1 MKYFGTDGLRGRVGE
16 PPMTV
21 DFALRLSSAAV
32 RVLVPNGGTVVIGKD
47 TRVSG
52 YMFESALE
60 AGFGAAGVDV
70 KLLGPLP
77 TPAIAVLTR
86 KFEADLGVVI
96 SASHNPYFDNGIK
109 FFNGE
114 GQKLSDELEAAIEAE
129 LDKAVT
135 TRESALLGKAE
146 QVVTARLQYQEFCLS
161 TVEPGLDLA
170 GLKIILDSAHGAAY
184 KVAPRVLSQLGAE
197 VVPIGSSPN
206 GRNINDQCGST
217 HPDLLRKVVKAVGA
231 DLGIA
236 LDGDGDRVV
245 MVDHNGVLVDGDQLI
260 FIIARDRK
268 SRGELRGP
276 VVGTVMSNL
285 GLENSLHS
293 QGIEFLRA
301 AVGDRKVLA
310 MLHEHNGML
319 GGETS
324 GHIICLDKVTTG
336 DGLVAALQI
345 LEVIKRSAGNLA
357 ELAAEMPR
365 YPQTMINVR
374 VAGKPNLD
382 DLPAIRKAVAGV
394 EATLGSTG
402 RVVLRPSGTEPVIR
416 VMVEGEDE
424 ALVRH
429 LASELAES
437 VEQACAT

>member
-1 MKYFGTDGLRGRVGE
+1 M
-16 PPMTV
+16 
-21 DFALRLSSAAV
+21 
-32 RVLVPNGGTVVIGKD
+32 VPNGGTVVIGKD

-60 AGFGAAGVDV
+60 AGFVAAGVDV

-77 TPAIAVLTR
+77 TPAIAVLAR

-114 GQKLSDELEAAIEAE
+114 GEKLSDENEVAIEAE
-129 LDKAVT
+129 LDNPVT

-161 TVEPGLDLA
+161 TVEPDLDLS
-170 GLKIILDSAHGAAY
+170 GLKIVLDSAHGAAY
-184 KVAPRVLSQLGAE
+184 KVAPRVLAQLGAE
-197 VVPIGSSPN
+197 IMPIGSSPN
-206 GRNINDQCGST
+206 GRNINDHCGST
-217 HPDLLRKVVKAVGA
+217 HPDLLCKVVKAVGA

-245 MVDHNGVLVDGDQLI
+245 MVDQNGVVADGDQLI

-285 GLENSLHS
+285 GLEQTLKS

-310 MLHEHNGML
+310 MLHEHNGIL

-324 GHIICLDKVTTG
+324 GHIICLDKITTG

-345 LEVIKRSAGNLA
+345 LEVMRRNDSNLA
-357 ELAAEMPR
+357 DLVAEMPK

-374 VAGKPNLD
+374 VASKPDLD
-382 DLPAIRKAVAGV
+382 DLPAIQEAVAGV

-416 VMVEGEDE
+416 VMVEGENE
-424 ALVRH
+424 EQVKN
-429 LASELAES
+429 LASELAAS
-437 VEQACAT
+437 VEQACST

>member
-21 DFALRLSSAAV
+21 DFALRLASAVA

-60 AGFGAAGVDV
+60 AGFVAAGVDV

-96 SASHNPYFDNGIK
+96 SASHNPYYDNGIK

-114 GQKLSDELEAAIEAE
+114 GQKLSDELEVAIEAE

-161 TVEPGLDLA
+161 TVEPGLDLS
-170 GLKIILDSAHGAAY
+170 GLKIVLDSAHGAAY
-184 KVAPRVLSQLGAE
+184 KVAPIVLARLGAE

-206 GRNINDQCGST
+206 GRNINDRCGST
-217 HPDLLRKVVKAVGA
+217 HPDLLRNVVTAVGA

-245 MVDHNGVLVDGDQLI
+245 MVDHNGVLTDGDQLI
-260 FIIARDRK
+260 YIIARDRK
-268 SRGELRGP
+268 RRGELRGP

-285 GLENSLHS
+285 GLENALRN

-310 MLHEHNGML
+310 MLHEHNGIL

-324 GHIICLDKVTTG
+324 GHIICLDKITTG

-345 LEVIKRSAGNLA
+345 LEVVKRSDSDLA

-374 VAGKPNLD
+374 VARKLNLD
-382 DLPAIRKAVAGV
+382 ELPAIKKAVAGV
-394 EATLGSTG
+394 EATLGSAG

-416 VMVEGEDE
+416 VMVEGEDA
-424 ALVRH
+424 ALVKN

-437 VEQACAT
+437 VEQACST